1 MAFKLKGWSAFHNE
15 ENEKK
20 ENKKPKGANFMS
32 FEDLEKSEQ
41 WKKAKPGTEYTYWD
55 TTQDFPDSE
64 EYKVIQK
71 AIKR

>member
-15 ENEKK
+15 EKEKK
-20 ENKKPKGANFMS
+20 KEKPKGANFMS
-32 FEDLEKSEQ
+32 YEDLLNSRQ
-41 WKKAKPGTEYTYWD
+41 WQRAKPGTEYTYWD